1 MIITKK
7 SDYALRICRVLKDGN
22 IHNVTEICNKE
33 KVPRAFAYKILR
45 ELEMNEVVKSER
57 GNKGGYY
64 LNISLDDVSLYD
76 VVSLLEDDVA
86 ITHCMKE
93 DCERNRLDEPCLVHQ
108 ELRRVQDIM
117 ENELKKK
124 KMSEILDC

>member
-7 SDYALRICRVLKDGN
+7 SDYAIRICRVLEDGG
-22 IHNVTEICNKE
+22 IHNVTEICEKE

-45 ELEMNEVVKSER
+45 ELEQNDVVKSER

-64 LNISLDDVSLYD
+64 LNVSLDDVTLYD
-76 VVSLLEDDVA
+76 VVSLIEEDVA

-93 DCERNRLDEPCLVHQ
+93 DCERNRTDKPCKVHE
-108 ELRRVQDIM
+108 ELLRIQKILETEM
-117 ENELKKK
+117 NSKKIRQ
-124 KMSEILDC
+124 ILDS